1 MATIRSSIVVQD
13 MASSVFAKI
22 NSNLN
27 RTTRGFKSLNNEM
40 SVAPTKSINNAEK
53 LNSAALQT
61 ELTYQAEL
69 QVLKQVEAEARKII
83 AAEGTQTARAQDIIA
98 SVREQR
104 NLVQSLKSNYDNV
117 AKSIKNGHNNQEQFN
132 NSINTANSSSNKLLN
147 TVKNIVLTLGG
158 VTAMKSL
165 VNLSDTTTS
174 NKSRLELIVDDNGSV
189 AELENKIFAMSNRTR
204 SDFIATSNV
213 ISKLGI
219 LAGENFKNN
228 DEIIAF
234 TELMNKNFA
243 ISGASIQEQTSAMYQ
258 LTQAM
263 AAGKLQGDEFRSIM
277 ENAPLL
283 AEAIAEYTGKSKG
296 ELKELSSEGLITADI
311 IKNAMFASAD
321 QINAKYSKMPMT
333 WGQIWTRMKNV
344 AVKALDP
351 VLVKINELANN
362 QQVQEM
368 FNMFIDGASLA
379 AQAILGLIEGI
390 SWLINIL
397 EPVAP
402 IILGI
407 VGAYVAFNIISG
419 ITSGILTIQALAHGI
434 AGAAEMLHAGKTMAA
449 TAAQWG
455 LNSALLACPITWIV
469 ILIMALIVALTYLW
483 FTNDKV
489 AYALLYLWDA
499 LRLGIMV
506 AGLGIQAVWYA
517 LQLAALYLWLGI
529 QTVVLG
535 LMTAWFGFQTG
546 VEAVCL
552 GVLSIFQGLYN
563 GIVSIVN
570 AIITVLNKIP
580 GVEIDT
586 VEAASFANDFA
597 GKMANNIIDRNSKLQ
612 EMASQMDGTMDQ
624 INNIKG
630 KMGSELNASAT
641 NIQNTAANMNNTRQ
655 DRVDHRNDWI
665 NGAGNAIKNVLSDKS
680 FTIDPSQFGNGN
692 GTLGDIA
699 GNTKDIANNTR
710 EITDEDL
717 KYLIDIA
724 ERDTINRFTTVPL
737 TINLTNNNNINGEQ
751 DIDGIVDK
759 VTNKLTTRLEEELE
773 YVSDGI
779 HE

>member
-27 RTTRGFKSLNNEM
+27 RTTRGFKNLNNEM

-104 NLVQSLKSNYDNV
+104 SLVQSLKGNYDNV
-117 AKSIKNGHNNQEQFN
+117 AKSIKNGNDNQEKFN
-132 NSINTANSSSNKLLN
+132 NSINTANASSNKLLS
-147 TVKNIVLTLGG
+147 TVKSIVLTLGG
-158 VTAMKSL
+158 VTAIKSL
-165 VNLSDTTTS
+165 VNLSDTVTN
-174 NKSRLELIVDDNGSV
+174 NKARLSLVVDDGGSV
-189 AELENKIFAMSNRTR
+189 EELENKIFASADRARADYLNM
-204 SDFIATSNV
+204 TSSV
-213 ISKLGI
+213 SKLS
-219 LAGENFKNN
+219 LNAGSAFKSN
-228 DEIIAF
+228 DETIAF
-234 TELMNKNFA
+234 AELLNKQFA
-243 ISGASIQEQTSAMYQ
+243 ISGAQQQEISSATLQ
-258 LTQAM
+258 LTQALGSGVLRGEELNAVFEASPNIIQTIADYLEVDIGKIRNM
-263 AAGKLQGDEFRSIM
+263 A
-277 ENAPLL
+277 
-283 AEAIAEYTGKSKG
+283 
-296 ELKELSSEGLITADI
+296 SEGLITANV
-311 IKNAMFASAD
+311 IKNAMFDSAD
-321 QINAKYSKMPMT
+321 QINERFNKMPMT
-333 WGQIWTRMKNV
+333 WSQIWTKAKNY

-379 AQAILGLIEGI
+379 AQAILGLVEGI
-390 SWLINIL
+390 SWLVSIL

-419 ITSGILTIQALAHGI
+419 ITSGILSIMSLVQGIQAAASMMQ
-434 AGAAEMLHAGKTMAA
+434 AGATLSA

-469 ILIMALIVALTYLW
+469 ILIIALIAVLTYLW

-489 AYALLYLWDA
+489 AYAILYLWDA

-506 AGLGIQAVWYA
+506 AGLGIQAVWYG
-517 LQLAALYLWLGI
+517 LQLAALFLWLGI

-586 VEAASFANDFA
+586 VEAAHFADDFA

-624 INNIKG
+624 INTIKG
-630 KMGSELNASAT
+630 KMSSDLSASAT
-641 NIQNTAANMNNTRQ
+641 NIQNKAIELNTTRQ
-655 DRVDHRNDWI
+655 DRVDSRNDWAK
-665 NGAGNAIKNVLSDKS
+665 GAGDAIKNALNNFSL
-680 FTIDPSQFGNGN
+680 DPSSFGGDNA

-699 GNTKDIANNTR
+699 GNTKDIANNTAD
-710 EITDEDL
+710 ITDEDL
-717 KYLIDIA
+717 KYLIDLA

-751 DIDGIVDK
+751 DIDGIVDQ
-759 VTNKLTTRLEEELE
+759 VTNKLTAKLVEELE

>member
-27 RTTRGFKSLNNEM
+27 RTTRGFKNLNNEM

-104 NLVQSLKSNYDNV
+104 SLVQSLKGNYDNV
-117 AKSIKNGHNNQEQFN
+117 AKSIKNGNDNQEKFN
-132 NSINTANSSSNKLLN
+132 NSINTANQSSNKLLS
-147 TVKNIVLTLGG
+147 TVKNIVLALGG
-158 VTAMKSL
+158 VTAIKSL
-165 VNLSDTTTS
+165 VNLSDTVTN
-174 NKSRLELIVDDNGSV
+174 NKARLSLVVDDGGSV
-189 AELENKIFAMSNRTR
+189 EELENKIFASADRARADYLNM
-204 SDFIATSNV
+204 TSSV
-213 ISKLGI
+213 SKLS
-219 LAGENFKNN
+219 LNAGSAFKSN
-228 DEIIAF
+228 DETIAF
-234 TELMNKNFA
+234 AELLNKQFA
-243 ISGASIQEQTSAMYQ
+243 ISGAQQQEISSATLQ
-258 LTQAM
+258 LTQALGSGVLRGEELNAVFEASPNIIQTIADYLEVDIGKIRNM
-263 AAGKLQGDEFRSIM
+263 A
-277 ENAPLL
+277 
-283 AEAIAEYTGKSKG
+283 
-296 ELKELSSEGLITADI
+296 SEGLITANV
-311 IKNAMFASAD
+311 IKNAMFNSAD
-321 QINAKYSKMPMT
+321 QINERFNKMPMT
-333 WGQIWTRMKNV
+333 WSQIWTKAKNY

-379 AQAILGLIEGI
+379 AQAILTLVEGI
-390 SWLINIL
+390 SWLVSVL
-397 EPVAP
+397 EPFAPMILAVVA
-402 IILGI
+402 
-407 VGAYVAFNIISG
+407 AYAVWEIASG
-419 ITSGILTIQALAHGI
+419 IATALLTIQTIAQFALAF
-434 AGAAEMLHAGKTMAA
+434 ATRTKVAADVAA
-449 TAAQWG
+449 TASQLG
-455 LNSALLACPITWIV
+455 LNTAMLACPATWIA
-469 ILIMALIVALTYLW
+469 IIIIALIAVLTYLW

-489 AYALLYLWDA
+489 AYAILYLWDA

-506 AGLGIQAVWYA
+506 AGLGIQAVWYG
-517 LQLAALYLWLGI
+517 LQLAALFLWLGI

-586 VEAASFANDFA
+586 VEAAHFADDFA

-624 INNIKG
+624 INTIKG
-630 KMGSELNASAT
+630 KMSSDLSASAT
-641 NIQNTAANMNNTRQ
+641 NIQNKAIELNTTRQ
-655 DRVDHRNDWI
+655 DRVDSRNDWAK
-665 NGAGNAIKNVLSDKS
+665 GAGDAIKNALSNFS
-680 FTIDPSQFGNGN
+680 LDPSSFGGDNA

-699 GNTKDIANNTR
+699 GNTKDIANNTAD
-710 EITDEDL
+710 ITDEDL
-717 KYLIDIA
+717 KYLIDLA

-737 TINLTNNNNINGEQ
+737 TINLTNNNSINGEQ
-751 DIDGIVDK
+751 DIDGIVDQ
-759 VTNKLTTRLEEELE
+759 VTNKLTAKLEEELE

>member
-22 NSNLN
+22 HSNLTK
-27 RTTRGFKSLNNEM
+27 TTRGFKDLNNEM
-40 SVAPTKSINNAEK
+40 SVAPTKAINNAEK
-53 LNSAALQT
+53 LNQSALQT

-83 AAEGTQTARAQDIIA
+83 AAEGTQTAKAQDIIA

-104 NLVQSLKSNYDNV
+104 TLVQNLKGDYDNV
-117 AKSIKNGHNNQEQFN
+117 AKSIKNGHDNQEKLN
-132 NSINTANSSSNKLLN
+132 NSINSSNMNGNKFLS
-147 TVKNIVLTLGG
+147 TVKNIAIAIGG
-158 VTAMKSL
+158 VSAIKSL
-165 VNLSDTTTS
+165 VNLSDATTS
-174 NKSRLELIVDDNGSV
+174 NRSRLELIVDDNGSV
-189 AELENKIFAMSNRTR
+189 ADLENKIFAMSNRTR
-204 SDFIATSNV
+204 SDFLATTSV
-213 ISKLGI
+213 VSKLGI
-219 LAGENFKNN
+219 LAGDSFKNT
-228 DEIIAF
+228 DEIVAF

-296 ELKELSSEGLITADI
+296 ELKELSSEGLITANV

-321 QINAKYSKMPMT
+321 QINDRYNKMPMT
-333 WGQIWTRMKNV
+333 WGQIWTRIKNV
-344 AVKALDP
+344 AIKALDP

-362 QQVQEM
+362 QQVQEL

-379 AQAILGLIEGI
+379 AQAILALIEGV
-390 SWLINIL
+390 SWLVSTL
-397 EPVAP
+397 EPFAP
-402 IILGI
+402 MILAV
-407 VGAYVAFNIISG
+407 VGAYAAWEIASG
-419 ITSGILTIQALAHGI
+419 IATALLTVQTIAQYALAF
-434 AGAAEMLHAGKTMAA
+434 ATKTKVSADVAA
-449 TAAQWG
+449 TASQLG
-455 LNSALLACPITWIV
+455 LNTAMLACPATWIAIV
-469 ILIMALIVALTYLW
+469 IIALIAVLTYLW

-489 AYALLYLWDA
+489 AYAMLYVWDA

-506 AGLGIQAVWYA
+506 AGLGIQAVWYG
-517 LQLAALYLWLGI
+517 LQLAALFLWLGI

-586 VEAASFANDFA
+586 VEAAHFADDFA

-624 INNIKG
+624 INTIKG
-630 KMGSELNASAT
+630 KMSSDLSASAT
-641 NIQNTAANMNNTRQ
+641 NIQNKAIELNTTRQ
-655 DRVDHRNDWI
+655 DRVDSRNDWAK
-665 NGAGNAIKNVLSDKS
+665 GAGDAIKNALNNFSL
-680 FTIDPSQFGNGN
+680 DPSSFGGDNA

-699 GNTKDIANNTR
+699 GNTKDIANNTAD
-710 EITDEDL
+710 ITDEDL
-717 KYLIDIA
+717 KYLIDLA

-751 DIDGIVDK
+751 DIDGIVDQ
-759 VTNKLTTRLEEELE
+759 VTNKLTAKLEEELE

>member
-27 RTTRGFKSLNNEM
+27 RTTRGFKNLNNEM

-104 NLVQSLKSNYDNV
+104 SLVQSLKGNYDNV
-117 AKSIKNGHNNQEQFN
+117 AKSIKNGNDNQEKFN
-132 NSINTANSSSNKLLN
+132 NSINTANASSNKLLS
-147 TVKNIVLTLGG
+147 TVKSIVLTLGG
-158 VTAMKSL
+158 VTAIKSL
-165 VNLSDTTTS
+165 VNLSDTVTN
-174 NKSRLELIVDDNGSV
+174 NKARLSLVVDDGGSV
-189 AELENKIFAMSNRTR
+189 EELENKIFASA
-204 SDFIATSNV
+204 DIARADYLNMTSSV
-213 ISKLGI
+213 SKLS
-219 LAGENFKNN
+219 LNAGSAFKSN
-228 DEIIAF
+228 DETIAF
-234 TELMNKNFA
+234 AELLNKQFA
-243 ISGASIQEQTSAMYQ
+243 ISGAQQQEISSATLQ
-258 LTQAM
+258 LTQALGSGVLRGEELNAVFEASPNIIQTIADYLEVDIGKIRNM
-263 AAGKLQGDEFRSIM
+263 A
-277 ENAPLL
+277 
-283 AEAIAEYTGKSKG
+283 
-296 ELKELSSEGLITADI
+296 SEGLITANV
-311 IKNAMFASAD
+311 IKNAMFDSAD
-321 QINAKYSKMPMT
+321 QINERFNKMPMT
-333 WGQIWTRMKNV
+333 WSQIWTKAKNY

-379 AQAILGLIEGI
+379 AQAILGLVEGI
-390 SWLINIL
+390 SWLVSIL

-469 ILIMALIVALTYLW
+469 ILIIALIAVLTYLW

-489 AYALLYLWDA
+489 AYAILYLWDA

-506 AGLGIQAVWYA
+506 AGLGIQAVWYG
-517 LQLAALYLWLGI
+517 LQLAALFLWLGI

-586 VEAASFANDFA
+586 VEAAHFADDFA

-624 INNIKG
+624 INTIKG
-630 KMGSELNASAT
+630 KMSSDLSASAT
-641 NIQNTAANMNNTRQ
+641 NIQNKAIELNTTRQ
-655 DRVDHRNDWI
+655 DRVDSRNDWAK
-665 NGAGNAIKNVLSDKS
+665 GAGDAIKNALNNFSL
-680 FTIDPSQFGNGN
+680 DPSSFGGDNA

-699 GNTKDIANNTR
+699 GNTKDIANNTAD
-710 EITDEDL
+710 ITDEDL
-717 KYLIDIA
+717 KYLIDLA

-751 DIDGIVDK
+751 DIDGIVDQ
-759 VTNKLTTRLEEELE
+759 VTNKLTAKLEEELE

>member
-27 RTTRGFKSLNNEM
+27 RTTRGFKNLNNEM

-104 NLVQSLKSNYDNV
+104 SLVQSLKGNYDNV
-117 AKSIKNGHNNQEQFN
+117 AKSIKNGNDNQEKFN
-132 NSINTANSSSNKLLN
+132 NSINTANASSNKLLS
-147 TVKNIVLTLGG
+147 TVKNIALTLGG

-165 VNLSDTTTS
+165 VNLSDTGTN
-174 NKSRLELIVDDNGSV
+174 NKARLSLVVDDGGSV
-189 AELENKIFAMSNRTR
+189 EELENKIFASADRARADYLNM
-204 SDFIATSNV
+204 TSSV
-213 ISKLGI
+213 AKLS
-219 LAGENFKNN
+219 LNAGSAFKSN
-228 DEIIAF
+228 DETIAF
-234 TELMNKNFA
+234 AELLNKQFA
-243 ISGASIQEQTSAMYQ
+243 ISGAQQQEIASATLQ
-258 LTQAM
+258 LTQALGSGVLRGEELNAVFEASPNIIQTIADYLEVDIGKIRNM
-263 AAGKLQGDEFRSIM
+263 A
-277 ENAPLL
+277 
-283 AEAIAEYTGKSKG
+283 
-296 ELKELSSEGLITADI
+296 SEGLITANV
-311 IKNAMFASAD
+311 IKNAMFDSAD
-321 QINAKYSKMPMT
+321 QINERFNKMPMT
-333 WGQIWTRMKNV
+333 WSQIWTKAKNY

-362 QQVQEM
+362 QQVQKM

-390 SWLINIL
+390 SWLVSIL

-469 ILIMALIVALTYLW
+469 ILIIALIAVLTYLW

-489 AYALLYLWDA
+489 AYAILYLWDA

-506 AGLGIQAVWYA
+506 AGLGIQAVWYG
-517 LQLAALYLWLGI
+517 LQLAALFLWLGI

-586 VEAASFANDFA
+586 VEAAHFADDFA

-624 INNIKG
+624 INTIKG
-630 KMGSELNASAT
+630 KMSSDLSASAT
-641 NIQNTAANMNNTRQ
+641 NIQNKAIELNTTRQ
-655 DRVDHRNDWI
+655 DRVDSRNDWAK
-665 NGAGNAIKNVLSDKS
+665 GAGDAIKNALNNFSL
-680 FTIDPSQFGNGN
+680 DPSSFGGDNA

-699 GNTKDIANNTR
+699 GNTKDIANNTAD
-710 EITDEDL
+710 ITDEDL
-717 KYLIDIA
+717 KYLIDLA

-751 DIDGIVDK
+751 DIDGIVDQ
-759 VTNKLTTRLEEELE
+759 VTNKLTAKLEEELE

>member
-27 RTTRGFKSLNNEM
+27 RTTRGFKNLNNEM

-104 NLVQSLKSNYDNV
+104 NLVQSLKGNYDNV
-117 AKSIKNGHNNQEQFN
+117 AKSVKNGHDNQEQFN
-132 NSINTANSSSNKLLN
+132 NSINTANESSNKLLG
-147 TVKNIVLTLGG
+147 TVKNIVLALGG

-165 VNLSDTTTS
+165 VNLSDTVTN
-174 NKSRLELIVDDNGSV
+174 NKARLSLVVDDGGSV
-189 AELENKIFAMSNRTR
+189 EELENKIFASADRARADYLNM
-204 SDFIATSNV
+204 TSSV
-213 ISKLGI
+213 SKLS
-219 LAGENFKNN
+219 LNAGSAFKSN
-228 DEIIAF
+228 DETIAF
-234 TELMNKNFA
+234 AELLNKQFA
-243 ISGASIQEQTSAMYQ
+243 ISGAQQQEISSATLQ
-258 LTQAM
+258 LTQALGSGVLRGEELNAVFEASPNIIQTIADYLEVDIGKIRNM
-263 AAGKLQGDEFRSIM
+263 A
-277 ENAPLL
+277 
-283 AEAIAEYTGKSKG
+283 
-296 ELKELSSEGLITADI
+296 SEGLITANV
-311 IKNAMFASAD
+311 IKNAMFDSAD
-321 QINAKYSKMPMT
+321 QINERFNKMPMT
-333 WGQIWTRMKNV
+333 WSQIWTKAKNY

-379 AQAILGLIEGI
+379 AQGILTLVEGI
-390 SWLINIL
+390 SWLVSIL

-407 VGAYVAFNIISG
+407 VAAYAAFNIISG
-419 ITSGILTIQALAHGI
+419 ITSGILSIMSLVQGIQAAASMMQ
-434 AGAAEMLHAGKTMAA
+434 AGATLSA

-469 ILIMALIVALTYLW
+469 ILIIALIAVLTYLW

-489 AYALLYLWDA
+489 AYAILYLWDA

-506 AGLGIQAVWYA
+506 AGLGIQAVWYG
-517 LQLAALYLWLGI
+517 LQLAALFLWLGI

-586 VEAASFANDFA
+586 VEAAHFADDFA

-624 INNIKG
+624 INTIKG
-630 KMGSELNASAT
+630 KMSSDLSASAT
-641 NIQNTAANMNNTRQ
+641 NIQNKAIELNTTRQ
-655 DRVDHRNDWI
+655 DRVDSRNDWAK
-665 NGAGNAIKNVLSDKS
+665 GAGDAIKNALNNFSL
-680 FTIDPSQFGNGN
+680 DPSSFGGDNA

-699 GNTKDIANNTR
+699 GNTKDIANNTAD
-710 EITDEDL
+710 ITDEDL
-717 KYLIDIA
+717 KYLIDLA

-751 DIDGIVDK
+751 DIDGIVDQ
-759 VTNKLTTRLEEELE
+759 VTNKLTAKLEEELE

>member
-69 QVLKQVEAEARKII
+69 QILKQVEAEARKII

-104 NLVQSLKSNYDNV
+104 SLVQSLKGNYDNV

-174 NKSRLELIVDDNGSV
+174 NKSRLELIVDDNSSV

-204 SDFIATSNV
+204 SDFIATSNI

-283 AEAIAEYTGKSKG
+283 ADAIAEYTGKSKG

-333 WGQIWTRMKNV
+333 WGQIWTKMKNV

-368 FNMFIDGASLA
+368 FNIFIDGVSLA

-390 SWLINIL
+390 SWLVSIL

-419 ITSGILTIQALAHGI
+419 ITSGIISIMALVQGIQSAASMMQ
-434 AGAAEMLHAGKTMAA
+434 AGATFSA
-449 TAAQWG
+449 TAAQLG

-489 AYALLYLWDA
+489 AYAILYLWDA

-630 KMGSELNASAT
+630 KMGSELSASAT

-655 DRVDHRNDWI
+655 DRVEHRNDWI

-751 DIDGIVDK
+751 DIDGIVDQ

>member
-22 NSNLN
+22 HSNLTK
-27 RTTRGFKSLNNEM
+27 TTRGFKDLNNEM
-40 SVAPTKSINNAEK
+40 SVAPTKAINNAEK
-53 LNSAALQT
+53 LNQSALQT

-83 AAEGTQTARAQDIIA
+83 AAEGTQTAKAQDIIA

-104 NLVQSLKSNYDNV
+104 TLVQNLKGDYDNV
-117 AKSIKNGHNNQEQFN
+117 AKSIKNGHDNQEKLN
-132 NSINTANSSSNKLLN
+132 NSINSSNMNGNKFLS
-147 TVKNIVLTLGG
+147 TVKNIAIAIGG
-158 VTAMKSL
+158 VSAIKSL
-165 VNLSDTTTS
+165 VNLSDATTS
-174 NKSRLELIVDDNGSV
+174 NRSRLELIVDDNGSV
-189 AELENKIFAMSNRTR
+189 ADLENKIFAMSNRTR
-204 SDFIATSNV
+204 SDFLATTSV
-213 ISKLGI
+213 VSKLGI
-219 LAGENFKNN
+219 LAGDSFKNT
-228 DEIIAF
+228 DEIVAF

-296 ELKELSSEGLITADI
+296 ELKELSSEGLITANV

-321 QINAKYSKMPMT
+321 QINDRYNKMPMT
-333 WGQIWTRMKNV
+333 WGQIWTRIKNV
-344 AVKALDP
+344 AIKALDP

-362 QQVQEM
+362 QQVQEL

-379 AQAILGLIEGI
+379 AQAILALIEGV
-390 SWLINIL
+390 SWLVSTL
-397 EPVAP
+397 EPFAP
-402 IILGI
+402 MILAV
-407 VGAYVAFNIISG
+407 VGAYAAWEIASG
-419 ITSGILTIQALAHGI
+419 IATALLTVQTIAQYALAF
-434 AGAAEMLHAGKTMAA
+434 ATKTKVSADVAA
-449 TAAQWG
+449 TASQLG
-455 LNSALLACPITWIV
+455 LNTAMLACPATWIAIV
-469 ILIMALIVALTYLW
+469 IIALIAVLTYLW

-489 AYALLYLWDA
+489 AYAMLYVWDA

-506 AGLGIQAVWYA
+506 AGLGIQAVWYG

-535 LMTAWFGFQTG
+535 LMTAWYGFQTG

-586 VEAASFANDFA
+586 VEAAHFADDFA

-624 INNIKG
+624 INTIKG
-630 KMGSELNASAT
+630 KMSSDLSASAT
-641 NIQNTAANMNNTRQ
+641 NIQNKAIELNTTRQ
-655 DRVDHRNDWI
+655 DRVDSRNDWAK
-665 NGAGNAIKNVLSDKS
+665 GAGDAIKNALNNFSL
-680 FTIDPSQFGNGN
+680 DPSSFGGDNA

-699 GNTKDIANNTR
+699 GNTKDIANNTAD
-710 EITDEDL
+710 ITDEDL
-717 KYLIDIA
+717 KYLIDLA

-751 DIDGIVDK
+751 DIDGIVDQ
-759 VTNKLTTRLEEELE
+759 VTNKLTAKLEEELE

>member
-132 NSINTANSSSNKLLN
+132 NSINTANESSNKLLS
-147 TVKNIVLTLGG
+147 TVKNIVLALGG

-165 VNLSDTTTS
+165 VNLSDTVTN
-174 NKSRLELIVDDNGSV
+174 NKARLSLVVDDGGSV
-189 AELENKIFAMSNRTR
+189 EELENKIFASADRARADYLNM
-204 SDFIATSNV
+204 TSSV
-213 ISKLGI
+213 SKLS
-219 LAGENFKNN
+219 LNAGSAFKSN
-228 DEIIAF
+228 DETIAF
-234 TELMNKNFA
+234 AELLNKQFA
-243 ISGASIQEQTSAMYQ
+243 ISGAQQQEISSATLQ
-258 LTQAM
+258 LTQALGSGVLRGEELNAVFEASPNIIQTIADYLEVDIGKIRNM
-263 AAGKLQGDEFRSIM
+263 A
-277 ENAPLL
+277 
-283 AEAIAEYTGKSKG
+283 
-296 ELKELSSEGLITADI
+296 SEGLITANV
-311 IKNAMFASAD
+311 IKNAMFDSAD
-321 QINAKYSKMPMT
+321 QINERFNKMPMT
-333 WGQIWTRMKNV
+333 WSQIWTKAKNY

-379 AQAILGLIEGI
+379 AQAILGLVEGI

-397 EPVAP
+397 EPMAP

-407 VGAYVAFNIISG
+407 VAAYVAFNIISG
-419 ITSGILTIQALAHGI
+419 IVSAVLGIQAFAHQVKAAAAATDAI
-434 AGAAEMLHAGKTMAA
+434 ATAGAAG
-449 TAAQWG
+449 AQWS
-455 LNSALLACPITWIV
+455 LNAALFACPITWIV
-469 ILIMALIVALTYLW
+469 ILIIALIAILTYLW

-489 AYALLYLWDA
+489 AYGILYLWDA

-506 AGLGIQAVWYA
+506 AGLGIQAIWYG

-535 LMTAWFGFQTG
+535 LMAAWFGFQTG

-586 VEAASFANDFA
+586 VEAAHFADDFA

-624 INNIKG
+624 INTIKG
-630 KMGSELNASAT
+630 KMNSDLSASAT
-641 NIQNTAANMNNTRQ
+641 NIQNKAIELNATRQ
-655 DRVDHRNDWI
+655 DRVDSRNDWAK
-665 NGAGNAIKNVLSDKS
+665 GAGDAVKNALNNFSLDTSS
-680 FTIDPSQFGNGN
+680 FGGDNA

-699 GNTKDIANNTR
+699 GNTKDIANNTAD
-710 EITDEDL
+710 ITDEDL
-717 KYLIDIA
+717 KYLIDLA

-737 TINLTNNNNINGEQ
+737 TINLTNNNSINGEQ
-751 DIDGIVDK
+751 DIDGIVDQ
-759 VTNKLTTRLEEELE
+759 VTNKLTAKLEEELE

>member
-13 MASSVFAKI
+13 MASSVFARI

-27 RTTRGFKSLNNEM
+27 RTTRGFKNLNNEM

-165 VNLSDTTTS
+165 VNLSDTVTN
-174 NKSRLELIVDDNGSV
+174 NKARLSLVVDDGGSV
-189 AELENKIFAMSNRTR
+189 EELENKIFASADRARADYLNM
-204 SDFIATSNV
+204 TSSV
-213 ISKLGI
+213 SKLN
-219 LAGENFKNN
+219 LNAGSAFKSN
-228 DEIIAF
+228 DETIAF
-234 TELMNKNFA
+234 AELLNKQFA
-243 ISGASIQEQTSAMYQ
+243 ISGAKQQEISSATLQ
-258 LTQAM
+258 LTQALGSGVLRGEELNAVFEASPNIIQTIADYLEVDIGKIRNM
-263 AAGKLQGDEFRSIM
+263 A
-277 ENAPLL
+277 
-283 AEAIAEYTGKSKG
+283 
-296 ELKELSSEGLITADI
+296 SEGLITANV
-311 IKNAMFASAD
+311 IKNAMFDSAD
-321 QINAKYSKMPMT
+321 QINERFNKMPMT
-333 WGQIWTRMKNV
+333 WSQIWTKAKNY

-379 AQAILGLIEGI
+379 AQGILTLVEGI
-390 SWLINIL
+390 SWLVSIL

-407 VGAYVAFNIISG
+407 VAAYVAFNIISG
-419 ITSGILTIQALAHGI
+419 ITSGILSIMSLVQGIQAAASMMQ
-434 AGAAEMLHAGKTMAA
+434 AGATLSA

-489 AYALLYLWDA
+489 AYAILYLWDA

-506 AGLGIQAVWYA
+506 AGLGIQAVWYG
-517 LQLAALYLWLGI
+517 LQLAALFLWLGI

-535 LMTAWFGFQTG
+535 LMTAWYGFQTG

-586 VEAASFANDFA
+586 VEAAHFADDFA

-624 INNIKG
+624 INTIKG
-630 KMGSELNASAT
+630 KMSSDLSASAT
-641 NIQNTAANMNNTRQ
+641 NIQNKAIELNTTRQ
-655 DRVDHRNDWI
+655 DRVDSRNDWAK
-665 NGAGNAIKNVLSDKS
+665 GAGDAIKNALSNFS
-680 FTIDPSQFGNGN
+680 LDPSSFGGDNA

-699 GNTKDIANNTR
+699 GNTKDIANNTAD
-710 EITDEDL
+710 ITDEDL
-717 KYLIDIA
+717 KYLIDLA

-737 TINLTNNNNINGEQ
+737 TINLTNNNSINGEQ
-751 DIDGIVDK
+751 DIDGIVDQ
-759 VTNKLTTRLEEELE
+759 VTNKLTAKLEEELE

>member
-13 MASSVFAKI
+13 MASSVFARI

-27 RTTRGFKSLNNEM
+27 RTTRGFKNLNNEM
-40 SVAPTKSINNAEK
+40 SVAPTKAINNAEK
-53 LNSAALQT
+53 LNSSALQT

-104 NLVQSLKSNYDNV
+104 NLVQSLKGNYDNV
-117 AKSIKNGHNNQEQFN
+117 AKSVKNGHDNQEQFN
-132 NSINTANSSSNKLLN
+132 NSINTANESSNKLLS
-147 TVKNIVLTLGG
+147 TVKNIVLALGG
-158 VTAMKSL
+158 VTAIKSV
-165 VNLSDTTTS
+165 VNLSDTVTN
-174 NKSRLELIVDDNGSV
+174 NKARLSLVVDDGGSV
-189 AELENKIFAMSNRTR
+189 EELENKIFASADRARADYLNM
-204 SDFIATSNV
+204 TSSV
-213 ISKLGI
+213 SKLS
-219 LAGENFKNN
+219 LNAGSAFKSN
-228 DEIIAF
+228 DETIAF
-234 TELMNKNFA
+234 AELLNKQFA
-243 ISGASIQEQTSAMYQ
+243 ISGAQQQEISSATLQ
-258 LTQAM
+258 LTQALGSGVLRGEELNAVFEASPNIIQTIADYLEVDIGKIRNM
-263 AAGKLQGDEFRSIM
+263 A
-277 ENAPLL
+277 
-283 AEAIAEYTGKSKG
+283 
-296 ELKELSSEGLITADI
+296 SEGLITANV
-311 IKNAMFASAD
+311 IKNAMFDSAD
-321 QINAKYSKMPMT
+321 QINERFNKMPMT
-333 WGQIWTRMKNV
+333 WSQIWTKAKNY

-379 AQAILGLIEGI
+379 AQAILTLVEGI
-390 SWLINIL
+390 SWLVSVL
-397 EPVAP
+397 EPFAPMILAVVA
-402 IILGI
+402 
-407 VGAYVAFNIISG
+407 AYAVWEIASG
-419 ITSGILTIQALAHGI
+419 IATALLTIQTIAQFALAF
-434 AGAAEMLHAGKTMAA
+434 ATRTKVAADVAA
-449 TAAQWG
+449 TASQLG
-455 LNSALLACPITWIV
+455 LNTAMLACPATWIA
-469 ILIMALIVALTYLW
+469 IIIIALIAVLTYLW

-489 AYALLYLWDA
+489 AYAILYLWDA

-506 AGLGIQAVWYA
+506 AGLGIQAVWYG
-517 LQLAALYLWLGI
+517 LQLAALFLWLGI

-586 VEAASFANDFA
+586 VEAAHFADDFA

-624 INNIKG
+624 INTIKG
-630 KMGSELNASAT
+630 KMSSDLSASAT
-641 NIQNTAANMNNTRQ
+641 NIQNKAIELNTTRQ
-655 DRVDHRNDWI
+655 DRVDSRNDWAK
-665 NGAGNAIKNVLSDKS
+665 GAGDAIKNALSNFS
-680 FTIDPSQFGNGN
+680 LDPSSFGGDNA

-699 GNTKDIANNTR
+699 GNTKDIANNTAD
-710 EITDEDL
+710 ITDEDL
-717 KYLIDIA
+717 KYLIDLA

-737 TINLTNNNNINGEQ
+737 TINLTNNNSINGEQ
-751 DIDGIVDK
+751 DIDGIVDQ

-773 YVSDGI
+773 YVSDGV

>member
-69 QVLKQVEAEARKII
+69 QILKQVEAEARKII

-104 NLVQSLKSNYDNV
+104 SLVQSLKGNYDNV

-174 NKSRLELIVDDNGSV
+174 NKSRLELIVDDNSSV

-204 SDFIATSNV
+204 SDFIATSNI

-283 AEAIAEYTGKSKG
+283 ADAIAEYTGKSKG

-333 WGQIWTRMKNV
+333 WGQIWTKMKNV

-368 FNMFIDGASLA
+368 FNIFIDGVSLA

-390 SWLINIL
+390 SWLVSIL

-419 ITSGILTIQALAHGI
+419 ITSGIISIMALVQGIQSAASMMQ
-434 AGAAEMLHAGKTMAA
+434 AGATFSA

-489 AYALLYLWDA
+489 AYAILYLWDA

-630 KMGSELNASAT
+630 KMGSELSASAT

-655 DRVDHRNDWI
+655 DRVEHRNDWI

-751 DIDGIVDK
+751 DIDGIVDQ
-759 VTNKLTTRLEEELE
+759 VTNKLTAKLEEELE

>member
-27 RTTRGFKSLNNEM
+27 RTTRGFKNLNNEM

-104 NLVQSLKSNYDNV
+104 NLVQSLKGNYDNV
-117 AKSIKNGHNNQEQFN
+117 AKSVKNGHDNQEQFN
-132 NSINTANSSSNKLLN
+132 NSINTANESSNKLLG
-147 TVKNIVLTLGG
+147 TVKNIVLALGG

-165 VNLSDTTTS
+165 VNLSDTVTN
-174 NKSRLELIVDDNGSV
+174 NKARLSLVVDDGGSV
-189 AELENKIFAMSNRTR
+189 EELENKIFASADRARADYLNM
-204 SDFIATSNV
+204 TSSV
-213 ISKLGI
+213 SKLS
-219 LAGENFKNN
+219 LNAGSAFKSN
-228 DEIIAF
+228 DETIAF
-234 TELMNKNFA
+234 AELLNKQFA
-243 ISGASIQEQTSAMYQ
+243 ISGAQQQEISSATLQ
-258 LTQAM
+258 LTQALGSGVLRGEELNAVFEASPNIIQTIADYLEVDIGKIRNM
-263 AAGKLQGDEFRSIM
+263 A
-277 ENAPLL
+277 
-283 AEAIAEYTGKSKG
+283 
-296 ELKELSSEGLITADI
+296 SEGLITANV
-311 IKNAMFASAD
+311 IKNAMFDSAD
-321 QINAKYSKMPMT
+321 QINERFNKMPMT
-333 WGQIWTRMKNV
+333 WSQIWTKAKNY

-379 AQAILGLIEGI
+379 AQAILGLVEGI

-397 EPVAP
+397 EPMAP

-407 VGAYVAFNIISG
+407 VAAYVAFNIISG
-419 ITSGILTIQALAHGI
+419 IVSAVLGIQAFAHQVKAAAAATDAI
-434 AGAAEMLHAGKTMAA
+434 ATAGAAG
-449 TAAQWG
+449 AQWS
-455 LNSALLACPITWIV
+455 LNAALFACPITWIV
-469 ILIMALIVALTYLW
+469 ILIVALIAILTYLW

-489 AYALLYLWDA
+489 AYGILYLWDA

-506 AGLGIQAVWYA
+506 AGLGIQAVWYG
-517 LQLAALYLWLGI
+517 LQLAALFLWLGI

-535 LMTAWFGFQTG
+535 LMTAWYGFQTG

-586 VEAASFANDFA
+586 VEAAHFADDFA

-624 INNIKG
+624 INTIKG
-630 KMGSELNASAT
+630 KMSSDLSASAT
-641 NIQNTAANMNNTRQ
+641 NIQNKAIELNTTRQ
-655 DRVDHRNDWI
+655 DRVDSRNDWAK
-665 NGAGNAIKNVLSDKS
+665 GAGDAIKNALSNFS
-680 FTIDPSQFGNGN
+680 LDPSSFGGDNA

-699 GNTKDIANNTR
+699 GNTKDIANNTAD
-710 EITDEDL
+710 ITDEDL
-717 KYLIDIA
+717 KYLIDLA

-737 TINLTNNNNINGEQ
+737 TINLTNNNSINGEQ
-751 DIDGIVDK
+751 DIDGIVDQ
-759 VTNKLTTRLEEELE
+759 VTNKLTAKLEEELE

>member
-27 RTTRGFKSLNNEM
+27 RTTRGFKNLNNEM

-104 NLVQSLKSNYDNV
+104 SLVQSLKGNYDNV
-117 AKSIKNGHNNQEQFN
+117 AKSIKNGHDNQEKFN
-132 NSINTANSSSNKLLN
+132 NSINTANQSSNKLLS
-147 TVKNIVLTLGG
+147 TVKNIVLALGG
-158 VTAMKSL
+158 VTAIKSL
-165 VNLSDTTTS
+165 VNLSDTVTN
-174 NKSRLELIVDDNGSV
+174 NKARLSLVVDDGGSV
-189 AELENKIFAMSNRTR
+189 EELENKIFASADRARADYLNM
-204 SDFIATSNV
+204 TSSV
-213 ISKLGI
+213 SKLS
-219 LAGENFKNN
+219 LNAGSAFKSN
-228 DEIIAF
+228 DETIAF
-234 TELMNKNFA
+234 AELLNKQFA
-243 ISGASIQEQTSAMYQ
+243 ISGAQQQEISSATLQ
-258 LTQAM
+258 LTQALGSGVLRGEELNAVFEASPNIIQTIADYLEVDIGKIRNM
-263 AAGKLQGDEFRSIM
+263 A
-277 ENAPLL
+277 
-283 AEAIAEYTGKSKG
+283 
-296 ELKELSSEGLITADI
+296 SEGLITANV
-311 IKNAMFASAD
+311 IKNAMFNSAD
-321 QINAKYSKMPMT
+321 QINERFNKMPMT
-333 WGQIWTRMKNV
+333 WSQIWTKAKNY

-379 AQAILGLIEGI
+379 AQAILTLVEGI
-390 SWLINIL
+390 SWLVSVL
-397 EPVAP
+397 EPFAPMILAVVA
-402 IILGI
+402 
-407 VGAYVAFNIISG
+407 AYAVWEIASG
-419 ITSGILTIQALAHGI
+419 IATALLTIQTIAQFALAF
-434 AGAAEMLHAGKTMAA
+434 ATRTKVAADVAA
-449 TAAQWG
+449 TASQLG
-455 LNSALLACPITWIV
+455 LNTAMLACPATWIA
-469 ILIMALIVALTYLW
+469 IIIIALIAVLTYLW

-489 AYALLYLWDA
+489 AYAILYLWDA

-506 AGLGIQAVWYA
+506 AGLGIQAVWYG
-517 LQLAALYLWLGI
+517 LQLAALFLWLGI

-586 VEAASFANDFA
+586 VEAAHFADDFA

-624 INNIKG
+624 INTIKG
-630 KMGSELNASAT
+630 KMSSDLSASAT
-641 NIQNTAANMNNTRQ
+641 NIQNKAIELNTTRQ
-655 DRVDHRNDWI
+655 DRVDSRNDWAK
-665 NGAGNAIKNVLSDKS
+665 GAGDAIKNALSNFS
-680 FTIDPSQFGNGN
+680 LDPSSFGGDNA

-699 GNTKDIANNTR
+699 GNTKDIANNTAD
-710 EITDEDL
+710 ITDEDL
-717 KYLIDIA
+717 KYLIDLA

-737 TINLTNNNNINGEQ
+737 TINLTNNNSINGEQ
-751 DIDGIVDK
+751 DIDGIVDQ
-759 VTNKLTTRLEEELE
+759 VTNKLTAKLEEELE

>member
-13 MASSVFAKI
+13 MASSVFARI

-27 RTTRGFKSLNNEM
+27 RTTRGFKNLNNEM

-117 AKSIKNGHNNQEQFN
+117 AKSIKNGHDNQEQFN

-165 VNLSDTTTS
+165 VNLSDTVTN
-174 NKSRLELIVDDNGSV
+174 NKARLSLVVDDGGSV
-189 AELENKIFAMSNRTR
+189 EELENKIFASADRARADYLNM
-204 SDFIATSNV
+204 TSSV
-213 ISKLGI
+213 SKLN
-219 LAGENFKNN
+219 LNAGSAFKSN
-228 DEIIAF
+228 DETIAF
-234 TELMNKNFA
+234 AELLNKQFA
-243 ISGASIQEQTSAMYQ
+243 ISGAKQQEISSATLQ
-258 LTQAM
+258 LTQALGSGVLRGEELNAVFEASPNIIQTIADYLEVDIGKIRNM
-263 AAGKLQGDEFRSIM
+263 A
-277 ENAPLL
+277 
-283 AEAIAEYTGKSKG
+283 
-296 ELKELSSEGLITADI
+296 SEGLITANV
-311 IKNAMFASAD
+311 IKNAMFDSAD
-321 QINAKYSKMPMT
+321 QINERFNKMPMT
-333 WGQIWTRMKNV
+333 WSQIWTKAKNY

-390 SWLINIL
+390 SWLVSIL

-419 ITSGILTIQALAHGI
+419 ITSGIISIMALVQGIQSAASMMQ
-434 AGAAEMLHAGKTMAA
+434 AGATLSA

-597 GKMANNIIDRNSKLQ
+597 GKMANNIINRNSKLQ

-630 KMGSELNASAT
+630 KMGSELSASAT

-751 DIDGIVDK
+751 DIDGIVDQ

>member
-27 RTTRGFKSLNNEM
+27 RTTRGFKNLNNEM

-104 NLVQSLKSNYDNV
+104 SLVQSLKGNYDNV
-117 AKSIKNGHNNQEQFN
+117 AKSIKNGNDNQEKFN
-132 NSINTANSSSNKLLN
+132 NSINTANASSNKLLS
-147 TVKNIVLTLGG
+147 TVKSIVLTLGG

-165 VNLSDTTTS
+165 VNLSDTVTN
-174 NKSRLELIVDDNGSV
+174 NKARLSLVVDDGGSV
-189 AELENKIFAMSNRTR
+189 EELENKIFASADRARADYLNM
-204 SDFIATSNV
+204 TSSV
-213 ISKLGI
+213 AKLS
-219 LAGENFKNN
+219 LNAGSAFKSN
-228 DEIIAF
+228 DETIAF
-234 TELMNKNFA
+234 AELLNKQFA
-243 ISGASIQEQTSAMYQ
+243 ISGAQQQEISSATLQ
-258 LTQAM
+258 LTQALGSGVLRGEELNAVFEASPNIIQTIADYLEVDIGKIRNM
-263 AAGKLQGDEFRSIM
+263 A
-277 ENAPLL
+277 
-283 AEAIAEYTGKSKG
+283 
-296 ELKELSSEGLITADI
+296 SEGLITANV
-311 IKNAMFASAD
+311 IKNAMFNSAD
-321 QINAKYSKMPMT
+321 QINERFNKMPMT
-333 WGQIWTRMKNV
+333 WSQIWTKAKNY

-379 AQAILGLIEGI
+379 AQGILTLVEGI
-390 SWLINIL
+390 SWLVSIL

-407 VGAYVAFNIISG
+407 VAAYVAFNIISG
-419 ITSGILTIQALAHGI
+419 ITSGILSIMSLVQGIQAAASMMQ
-434 AGAAEMLHAGKTMAA
+434 AGATLSA

-469 ILIMALIVALTYLW
+469 ILIIALIAVLTYLW

-489 AYALLYLWDA
+489 AYAILYLWDA

-506 AGLGIQAVWYA
+506 AGLGIQAVWYG
-517 LQLAALYLWLGI
+517 LQLAALFLWLGI

-586 VEAASFANDFA
+586 VEAAHFADDFA

-624 INNIKG
+624 INTIKG
-630 KMGSELNASAT
+630 KMSSDLSASAT
-641 NIQNTAANMNNTRQ
+641 NIQNKAIELNTTRQ
-655 DRVDHRNDWI
+655 DRVDSRNDWAK
-665 NGAGNAIKNVLSDKS
+665 GAGDAIKNALNNFSL
-680 FTIDPSQFGNGN
+680 DPSSFGGDNA

-699 GNTKDIANNTR
+699 GNTKDIANNTAD
-710 EITDEDL
+710 ITDEDL
-717 KYLIDIA
+717 KYLIDLA

-737 TINLTNNNNINGEQ
+737 TINLTNNNSINGEQ
-751 DIDGIVDK
+751 DIDGIVDQ
-759 VTNKLTTRLEEELE
+759 VTNKLTAKLEEELE

>member
-27 RTTRGFKSLNNEM
+27 RTTRGFKNLNNEM

-104 NLVQSLKSNYDNV
+104 SLVQSLKGNYDNV
-117 AKSIKNGHNNQEQFN
+117 AKSIKNGHDNQEKFN
-132 NSINTANSSSNKLLN
+132 NSINTANQSSNKLLS
-147 TVKNIVLTLGG
+147 TVKNIVLALGG
-158 VTAMKSL
+158 VTAIKSL
-165 VNLSDTTTS
+165 VNLSDTVTN
-174 NKSRLELIVDDNGSV
+174 NKARLSLVVDDGGSV
-189 AELENKIFAMSNRTR
+189 EELENKIFASADRARADYLNM
-204 SDFIATSNV
+204 TSSV
-213 ISKLGI
+213 SKLS
-219 LAGENFKNN
+219 LNAGSAFKSN
-228 DEIIAF
+228 DETIAF
-234 TELMNKNFA
+234 AELLNKQFA
-243 ISGASIQEQTSAMYQ
+243 ISGAQQQEISSATLQ
-258 LTQAM
+258 LTQALGSGVLRGEELNAVFEASPNIIQTIADYLEVDIGKIRNM
-263 AAGKLQGDEFRSIM
+263 A
-277 ENAPLL
+277 
-283 AEAIAEYTGKSKG
+283 
-296 ELKELSSEGLITADI
+296 SEGLITANV
-311 IKNAMFASAD
+311 IKNAMFNSAD
-321 QINAKYSKMPMT
+321 QINERFNKMPMT
-333 WGQIWTRMKNV
+333 WSQIWTKAKNY

-379 AQAILGLIEGI
+379 AQAILTLVEGI
-390 SWLINIL
+390 SWLVSVL
-397 EPVAP
+397 EPFAPMILAVVA
-402 IILGI
+402 
-407 VGAYVAFNIISG
+407 AYAVWEIASG
-419 ITSGILTIQALAHGI
+419 IATALLTIQTIAQFALAF
-434 AGAAEMLHAGKTMAA
+434 ATRTKVAADVAA
-449 TAAQWG
+449 TASQLG
-455 LNSALLACPITWIV
+455 LNTAMLACPATWIA
-469 ILIMALIVALTYLW
+469 IIIIALIAVLTYLW

-489 AYALLYLWDA
+489 AYAILYLWDA

-506 AGLGIQAVWYA
+506 AGLGIQAVWYG
-517 LQLAALYLWLGI
+517 LQLAALFLWLGI

-586 VEAASFANDFA
+586 VEAAHFADDFA

-624 INNIKG
+624 INTIKG
-630 KMGSELNASAT
+630 KMSSDLSASAT
-641 NIQNTAANMNNTRQ
+641 NIQNKAIELNTTRQ
-655 DRVDHRNDWI
+655 DRVDSRNDWAK
-665 NGAGNAIKNVLSDKS
+665 GAGDAIKNALNNFSL
-680 FTIDPSQFGNGN
+680 DPSSFGGDNA

-699 GNTKDIANNTR
+699 GNTKDIANNTAD
-710 EITDEDL
+710 ITDEDL
-717 KYLIDIA
+717 KYLIDLA

-751 DIDGIVDK
+751 DIDGIVDQ
-759 VTNKLTTRLEEELE
+759 VTNKLTAKLEEELE

>member
-27 RTTRGFKSLNNEM
+27 RTTRGFKNLNNEM

-104 NLVQSLKSNYDNV
+104 SLVQSLKGNYDNV
-117 AKSIKNGHNNQEQFN
+117 AKSIKNGNDNQEKFN
-132 NSINTANSSSNKLLN
+132 NSINTANASSNKLLS
-147 TVKNIVLTLGG
+147 TVKSIVLTLGG
-158 VTAMKSL
+158 VTAIKSL
-165 VNLSDTTTS
+165 VNLSDTVTN
-174 NKSRLELIVDDNGSV
+174 NKARLSLVVDDGGSV
-189 AELENKIFAMSNRTR
+189 EELENKIFASADRARADYLNM
-204 SDFIATSNV
+204 TSSV
-213 ISKLGI
+213 SKLS
-219 LAGENFKNN
+219 LNAGSAFKSN
-228 DEIIAF
+228 DETIAF
-234 TELMNKNFA
+234 AELLNKQFA
-243 ISGASIQEQTSAMYQ
+243 ISGAQQQEISSATLQ
-258 LTQAM
+258 LTQALGSGVLRGEELNAVFEASPNIIQTIADYLEVDIGKIRNM
-263 AAGKLQGDEFRSIM
+263 A
-277 ENAPLL
+277 
-283 AEAIAEYTGKSKG
+283 
-296 ELKELSSEGLITADI
+296 SEGLITANV
-311 IKNAMFASAD
+311 IKNAMFDSAD
-321 QINAKYSKMPMT
+321 QINERFNKMPMT
-333 WGQIWTRMKNV
+333 WSQIWTKAKNY

-379 AQAILGLIEGI
+379 AQAILGLVEGI
-390 SWLINIL
+390 SWLVSIL

-419 ITSGILTIQALAHGI
+419 ITSGILSIMSLVQGIQAAASMMQ
-434 AGAAEMLHAGKTMAA
+434 AGATLSA

-469 ILIMALIVALTYLW
+469 ILIIALIAVLTYLW

-489 AYALLYLWDA
+489 AYAILYLWDA

-506 AGLGIQAVWYA
+506 AGLGIQAVWYG
-517 LQLAALYLWLGI
+517 LQLAALFLWLGI

-535 LMTAWFGFQTG
+535 LMTAWYGFQTG

-586 VEAASFANDFA
+586 VEAAHFADDFA

-624 INNIKG
+624 INTIKG
-630 KMGSELNASAT
+630 KMSSDLSASAT
-641 NIQNTAANMNNTRQ
+641 NIQNKAIELNTTRQ
-655 DRVDHRNDWI
+655 DRVDSRNDWAK
-665 NGAGNAIKNVLSDKS
+665 GAGDAIKNALNNFSL
-680 FTIDPSQFGNGN
+680 DPSSFGGDNA

-699 GNTKDIANNTR
+699 GNTKDIANNTAD
-710 EITDEDL
+710 ITDEDL
-717 KYLIDIA
+717 KYLIDLA

-751 DIDGIVDK
+751 DIDGIVDQ
-759 VTNKLTTRLEEELE
+759 VTNKLTAKLEEELE

>member
-13 MASSVFAKI
+13 MASSVFARI

-27 RTTRGFKSLNNEM
+27 RTTRGFKNLNNEM

-104 NLVQSLKSNYDNV
+104 SLVQSLKGNYDNV
-117 AKSIKNGHNNQEQFN
+117 AKSIKNGNDNQEKFN
-132 NSINTANSSSNKLLN
+132 NSINTANASSNKLLS
-147 TVKNIVLTLGG
+147 TVKSIVLTLGG
-158 VTAMKSL
+158 VTAIKSL
-165 VNLSDTTTS
+165 VNLSDTVTN
-174 NKSRLELIVDDNGSV
+174 NKARLSLVVDDGGSV
-189 AELENKIFAMSNRTR
+189 EELENKIFASADRARADYLNM
-204 SDFIATSNV
+204 TSSV
-213 ISKLGI
+213 SKLS
-219 LAGENFKNN
+219 LNAGSAFKSN
-228 DEIIAF
+228 DETIAF
-234 TELMNKNFA
+234 AELLNKQFA
-243 ISGASIQEQTSAMYQ
+243 ISGAQQQEISSATLQ
-258 LTQAM
+258 LTQALGSGVLRGEELNAVFEASPNIIQTIADYLEVDIGKIRNM
-263 AAGKLQGDEFRSIM
+263 A
-277 ENAPLL
+277 
-283 AEAIAEYTGKSKG
+283 
-296 ELKELSSEGLITADI
+296 SEGLITANV
-311 IKNAMFASAD
+311 IKNAMFDSAD
-321 QINAKYSKMPMT
+321 QINERFNKMPMT
-333 WGQIWTRMKNV
+333 WSQIWTKAKNY

-379 AQAILGLIEGI
+379 AQGILTLVEGI
-390 SWLINIL
+390 SWLVSIL

-407 VGAYVAFNIISG
+407 VAAYVAFNIISG
-419 ITSGILTIQALAHGI
+419 ITSGILSIMSLVQGIQAAASMMQ
-434 AGAAEMLHAGKTMAA
+434 AGATLSA

-469 ILIMALIVALTYLW
+469 ILIIALIAVLTYLW

-489 AYALLYLWDA
+489 AYAILYLWDA

-506 AGLGIQAVWYA
+506 AGLGIQAVWYG
-517 LQLAALYLWLGI
+517 LQLAALFLWLGI

-586 VEAASFANDFA
+586 VEAAHFADDFA

-624 INNIKG
+624 INTIKG
-630 KMGSELNASAT
+630 KMSSDLSASAT
-641 NIQNTAANMNNTRQ
+641 NIQNKAIELNTTRQ
-655 DRVDHRNDWI
+655 DRVDSRNDWAK
-665 NGAGNAIKNVLSDKS
+665 GAGDAIKNALNNFSL
-680 FTIDPSQFGNGN
+680 DPSSFGGDNA

-699 GNTKDIANNTR
+699 GNTKDIANNTAD
-710 EITDEDL
+710 ITDEDL
-717 KYLIDIA
+717 KYLIDLA

-751 DIDGIVDK
+751 DIDGIVDQ
-759 VTNKLTTRLEEELE
+759 VTNKLTAKLEEELE

>member
-13 MASSVFAKI
+13 MASSVFARI

-27 RTTRGFKSLNNEM
+27 RTTRGFKNLNNEM

-104 NLVQSLKSNYDNV
+104 SLVQSLKGNYDNV
-117 AKSIKNGHNNQEQFN
+117 AKSIKNGNDNQEKFN
-132 NSINTANSSSNKLLN
+132 NSINTANASSNKLLS
-147 TVKNIVLTLGG
+147 TVKSIVLTLGG
-158 VTAMKSL
+158 VTAIKSL
-165 VNLSDTTTS
+165 VNLSDTVTN
-174 NKSRLELIVDDNGSV
+174 NKARLSLVVDDGGSV
-189 AELENKIFAMSNRTR
+189 EELENKIFASADRARADYLNM
-204 SDFIATSNV
+204 TSSV
-213 ISKLGI
+213 SKLS
-219 LAGENFKNN
+219 LNAGSAFKSN
-228 DEIIAF
+228 DETIAF
-234 TELMNKNFA
+234 AELLNKQFA
-243 ISGASIQEQTSAMYQ
+243 ISGAQQQEISSATLQ
-258 LTQAM
+258 LTQALGSGVLRGEELNAVFEASPNIIQTIADYLEVDIGKIRNM
-263 AAGKLQGDEFRSIM
+263 A
-277 ENAPLL
+277 
-283 AEAIAEYTGKSKG
+283 
-296 ELKELSSEGLITADI
+296 SEGLITANV
-311 IKNAMFASAD
+311 IKNAMFDSAD
-321 QINAKYSKMPMT
+321 QINERFNKMPMT
-333 WGQIWTRMKNV
+333 WSQIWTKAKNY

-379 AQAILGLIEGI
+379 AQAILGLVEGI
-390 SWLINIL
+390 SWLVSIL

-419 ITSGILTIQALAHGI
+419 ITSGILSIMSLVQGIQAAASMMQ
-434 AGAAEMLHAGKTMAA
+434 AGATLSA

-469 ILIMALIVALTYLW
+469 ILIIALIAVLTYLW

-489 AYALLYLWDA
+489 AYAILYLWDA

-506 AGLGIQAVWYA
+506 AGLGIQAVWYG
-517 LQLAALYLWLGI
+517 LQLAALFLWLGI

-586 VEAASFANDFA
+586 VEAAHFADDFA

-624 INNIKG
+624 INTIKG
-630 KMGSELNASAT
+630 KMSSDLSASAT
-641 NIQNTAANMNNTRQ
+641 NIQNKAIELNTTRQ
-655 DRVDHRNDWI
+655 DRVDSRNDWAK
-665 NGAGNAIKNVLSDKS
+665 GAGDAIKNALNNFSL
-680 FTIDPSQFGNGN
+680 DPSSFGGDNA

-699 GNTKDIANNTR
+699 GNTKDIANNTAD
-710 EITDEDL
+710 ITDEDL
-717 KYLIDIA
+717 KYLIDLA

-751 DIDGIVDK
+751 DIDGIVDQ
-759 VTNKLTTRLEEELE
+759 VTNKLTAKLEEELE

>member
-27 RTTRGFKSLNNEM
+27 RTTRGFKNLNNEM

-104 NLVQSLKSNYDNV
+104 SLVQSLKGNYDNV
-117 AKSIKNGHNNQEQFN
+117 AKSIKNGNDNQEKFN
-132 NSINTANSSSNKLLN
+132 NSINTANASSNKLLS
-147 TVKNIVLTLGG
+147 TVKSIVLTLGG
-158 VTAMKSL
+158 VTAIKSL
-165 VNLSDTTTS
+165 VNLSDTVTN
-174 NKSRLELIVDDNGSV
+174 NKARLSLVVDDGGSV
-189 AELENKIFAMSNRTR
+189 EELENKIFASADRARADYLNM
-204 SDFIATSNV
+204 TSSV
-213 ISKLGI
+213 SKLS
-219 LAGENFKNN
+219 LNAGSAFKSN
-228 DEIIAF
+228 DETIAF
-234 TELMNKNFA
+234 AELLNKQFA
-243 ISGASIQEQTSAMYQ
+243 ISGAQQQEISSATLQ
-258 LTQAM
+258 LTQALGSGVLRGEELNAVFEASPNIIQTIADYLEVDIGKIRNM
-263 AAGKLQGDEFRSIM
+263 A
-277 ENAPLL
+277 
-283 AEAIAEYTGKSKG
+283 
-296 ELKELSSEGLITADI
+296 SEGLITANV
-311 IKNAMFASAD
+311 IKNAMFDSAD
-321 QINAKYSKMPMT
+321 QINERFNKMPMT
-333 WGQIWTRMKNV
+333 WSQIWTKAKNY

-379 AQAILGLIEGI
+379 AQAILGLVEGI
-390 SWLINIL
+390 SWLVSIL

-419 ITSGILTIQALAHGI
+419 ITSGILSIMSLVQGIQAAASMMQ
-434 AGAAEMLHAGKTMAA
+434 AGATLSA

-455 LNSALLACPITWIV
+455 LNSALLA
-469 ILIMALIVALTYLW
+469 LIAVLTYLW

-489 AYALLYLWDA
+489 AYAILYLWDA

-506 AGLGIQAVWYA
+506 AGLGIQAVWYG
-517 LQLAALYLWLGI
+517 LQLAALFLWLGI

-586 VEAASFANDFA
+586 VEAAHFADDFA

-624 INNIKG
+624 INTIKG
-630 KMGSELNASAT
+630 KMSSDLSASAT
-641 NIQNTAANMNNTRQ
+641 NIQNKAIELNTTRQ
-655 DRVDHRNDWI
+655 DRVDSRNDWAK
-665 NGAGNAIKNVLSDKS
+665 GAGDAIKNALNNFSL
-680 FTIDPSQFGNGN
+680 DPSSFGGDNA

-699 GNTKDIANNTR
+699 GNTKDIANNTAD
-710 EITDEDL
+710 ITDEDL
-717 KYLIDIA
+717 KYLIDLA

-751 DIDGIVDK
+751 DIDGIVDQ
-759 VTNKLTTRLEEELE
+759 VTNKLTAKLEEELE

>member
-27 RTTRGFKSLNNEM
+27 RTTRGFKNLNNEM

-104 NLVQSLKSNYDNV
+104 SLVQSLKGNYDNV
-117 AKSIKNGHNNQEQFN
+117 AKSVKNGHDNQEQFN
-132 NSINTANSSSNKLLN
+132 NSINTANASSNKLLS
-147 TVKNIVLTLGG
+147 TVKSIVLTLGG

-165 VNLSDTTTS
+165 VNLSDTVTN
-174 NKSRLELIVDDNGSV
+174 NKARLSLVVDDGGSV
-189 AELENKIFAMSNRTR
+189 EELENKIFASADRARADYLNM
-204 SDFIATSNV
+204 TSSV
-213 ISKLGI
+213 AKLS
-219 LAGENFKNN
+219 LNAGSAFKSN
-228 DEIIAF
+228 DETIAF
-234 TELMNKNFA
+234 AELLNKQFA
-243 ISGASIQEQTSAMYQ
+243 ISGAQQQEIASATLQ
-258 LTQAM
+258 LTQALGSGVLRGEELNAVFEASPNIIQTIADYLEVDIGKIRNM
-263 AAGKLQGDEFRSIM
+263 A
-277 ENAPLL
+277 
-283 AEAIAEYTGKSKG
+283 
-296 ELKELSSEGLITADI
+296 SEGLITANV
-311 IKNAMFASAD
+311 IKNAMFDSAD
-321 QINAKYSKMPMT
+321 QINERFNKMPMT
-333 WGQIWTRMKNV
+333 WSQIWTKAKNY

-379 AQAILGLIEGI
+379 AQGILTLVEGI

-397 EPVAP
+397 EPMAP

-407 VGAYVAFNIISG
+407 VAAYVAFNIISG
-419 ITSGILTIQALAHGI
+419 IVSAVLGIQAFAHQVKAAAAATDAI
-434 AGAAEMLHAGKTMAA
+434 ATAGAAG
-449 TAAQWG
+449 AQWS
-455 LNSALLACPITWIV
+455 LNAALFACPITWIV
-469 ILIMALIVALTYLW
+469 ILIIALIAVLTYLW

-489 AYALLYLWDA
+489 AYAILYLWDA

-506 AGLGIQAVWYA
+506 AGLGIQAVWYG
-517 LQLAALYLWLGI
+517 LQLAALFLWLGI

-586 VEAASFANDFA
+586 VEAAHFADDFA

-624 INNIKG
+624 INTIKG
-630 KMGSELNASAT
+630 KMSSDLSASAT
-641 NIQNTAANMNNTRQ
+641 NIQNKAIELNTTRQ
-655 DRVDHRNDWI
+655 DRVDSRNDWAK
-665 NGAGNAIKNVLSDKS
+665 GAGDAIKNALNNFSL
-680 FTIDPSQFGNGN
+680 DPSSFGGDNA

-699 GNTKDIANNTR
+699 GNTKDIANNTAD
-710 EITDEDL
+710 ITDEDL
-717 KYLIDIA
+717 KYLIDLA

-751 DIDGIVDK
+751 DIDGIVDQ
-759 VTNKLTTRLEEELE
+759 VTNKLTAKLEEELE

>member
-27 RTTRGFKSLNNEM
+27 RTTRGFKNLNNEM

-104 NLVQSLKSNYDNV
+104 SLVQSLKGNYDNV
-117 AKSIKNGHNNQEQFN
+117 AKSIKNGHDNQEKFN
-132 NSINTANSSSNKLLN
+132 NSINTANQSSNKLLS
-147 TVKNIVLTLGG
+147 TVKNIVLALGG
-158 VTAMKSL
+158 VTAIKSL
-165 VNLSDTTTS
+165 VNLSDTVTN
-174 NKSRLELIVDDNGSV
+174 NKARLSLVVDDGGSV
-189 AELENKIFAMSNRTR
+189 EELENKIFASADRARADYLNM
-204 SDFIATSNV
+204 TSSV
-213 ISKLGI
+213 SKLS
-219 LAGENFKNN
+219 LNAGSAFKSN
-228 DEIIAF
+228 DETIAF
-234 TELMNKNFA
+234 AELLNKQFA
-243 ISGASIQEQTSAMYQ
+243 ISGAQQQEISSATLQ
-258 LTQAM
+258 LTQALGSGVLRGEELNAVFEASPNIIQTIADYLEVDIGKIRNM
-263 AAGKLQGDEFRSIM
+263 A
-277 ENAPLL
+277 
-283 AEAIAEYTGKSKG
+283 
-296 ELKELSSEGLITADI
+296 SEGLITANV
-311 IKNAMFASAD
+311 IKNAMFNSAD
-321 QINAKYSKMPMT
+321 QINERFNKMPMT
-333 WGQIWTRMKNV
+333 WSQIWTKAKNY

-379 AQAILGLIEGI
+379 AQAILTLVEGI
-390 SWLINIL
+390 SWLVSVL
-397 EPVAP
+397 EPFAPMILAVVAAYAVWEIASGIATALLTIQTIAQFALAFATRTKVAADVAATASQLGLNTAMLAFP
-402 IILGI
+402 AVWIVMIILG
-407 VGAYVAFNIISG
+407 
-419 ITSGILTIQALAHGI
+419 
-434 AGAAEMLHAGKTMAA
+434 
-449 TAAQWG
+449 
-455 LNSALLACPITWIV
+455 
-469 ILIMALIVALTYLW
+469 LIVALTYLW

-489 AYALLYLWDA
+489 AYALLFLWDS
-499 LRLGIMV
+499 LQLGIMA
-506 AGLGIQAVWYA
+506 AGLGIQAVWYG

-535 LMTAWFGFQTG
+535 LMTAWYGFQTG

-586 VEAASFANDFA
+586 VEAAHFADDFA

-624 INNIKG
+624 INTIKG
-630 KMGSELNASAT
+630 KMSSDLSASAT
-641 NIQNTAANMNNTRQ
+641 NIQNKAIELNTTRQ
-655 DRVDHRNDWI
+655 DRVDSRNDWAK
-665 NGAGNAIKNVLSDKS
+665 GAGDAIKNALNNFSL
-680 FTIDPSQFGNGN
+680 DPSSFGGDNA

-699 GNTKDIANNTR
+699 GNTKDIANNTAD
-710 EITDEDL
+710 ITDEDL
-717 KYLIDIA
+717 KYLIDLA

-737 TINLTNNNNINGEQ
+737 TINLTNNNSINGEQ
-751 DIDGIVDK
+751 DIDGIVDQ
-759 VTNKLTTRLEEELE
+759 VTNKLTAKLEEELE